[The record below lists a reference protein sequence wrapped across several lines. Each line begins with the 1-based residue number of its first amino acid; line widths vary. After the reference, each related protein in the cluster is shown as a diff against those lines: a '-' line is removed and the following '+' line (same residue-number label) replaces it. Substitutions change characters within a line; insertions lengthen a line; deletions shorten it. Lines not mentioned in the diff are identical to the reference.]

1 MEDIKRG
8 SLNKE
13 FLKWFLLSSCM
24 VASLIIVAKSV
35 NPVGTAANLI
45 IVWVVL
51 AWVDNRFRLSLAR
64 HEAKEVAKLTKSFK
78 ASKSL
83 SSMIKAGQMDYSPA
97 SPLASPLTEKEK
109 FEWTQITAQFG
120 KSSGDLS

>member
-13 FLKWFLLSSCM
+13 FLKWFLLASCM

-35 NPVGTAANLI
+35 NPVGTATNLI

-51 AWVDNRFRLSLAR
+51 AWVDSRFRLSLAR
-64 HEAKEVAKLTKSFK
+64 YEAKEVAQLTKSLK

-83 SSMIKAGQMDYSPA
+83 SSVIKAGQMDYSPV
-97 SPLASPLTEKEK
+97 SPLASPLTEEEK
-109 FEWTQITAQFG
+109 LEWTQITAQFG
-120 KSSGDLS
+120 KGSGEMS